1 MIKFIGILL
10 LLTASFASGI
20 VLSHQV
26 KQRVEELV
34 YIKKL
39 MLMFRG
45 ELDYKNA
52 MLPEAFQAVAIKAKA
67 PYDQLFSELADATE
81 ENFSMT
87 MSGLFSEKVDKVL
100 VGKTFLKKEDLTK
113 LKEIGDT
120 LGYQNQK
127 MQLSNIDL
135 YIDRLSVSIEEDREK
150 MAETIK
156 VYRTLAMMTGV
167 LVSIVL
173 L

>member
-1 MIKFIGILL
+1 MLKFIGILL
-10 LLTASFASGI
+10 ILTASLAAGA
-20 VLSHQV
+20 VLAYQV
-26 KQRVEELV
+26 KGRLEELI

-52 MLPEAFQAVAIKAKA
+52 MLPEAFRAVAVKAKA
-67 PYDQLFSELADATE
+67 PYDELFGSLAKETE

-87 MSGLFSEKVDKVL
+87 MAGLFSETVDKVL
-100 VGKTFLKKEDLTK
+100 AGRTYLKKEDLGGF
-113 LKEIGDT
+113 KEIGDT

-127 MQLSNIDL
+127 MQLSNVDL
-135 YIDRLSVSIEEDREK
+135 YIDRLSALIDDDREK

-167 LVSIVL
+167 LIAIVL
-173 L
+173 I